1 MKRIRKLIFPLF
13 IFLIFLSL
21 VIFKDHFLSGIEPAS
36 DTITKKFIYY
46 ALQIGLWISGA
57 HLLNVLTKIFFWDA
71 IVAKTIRGTVPRL
84 LTHFFSLIVY
94 IITITFIIGSVFD
107 RELTGVWAT
116 SGVMALILGFA
127 LRNMI
132 LDLFTG
138 LAVNIEMPYKIGD
151 WIEINTNNPKPD
163 INGEVIDINWRATR
177 LRDEEQRV
185 VIIPNSLISTY
196 IVTNYSQPRK
206 SIRFETIVR
215 LDSSVPVGKAKRII
229 LAAAKEVLNQEG
241 FYKDPEPNVV
251 ANETNEF
258 GVEYKIRYWINPWK
272 GIYPTSARDLIN
284 SSILKYLSFSGLK
297 PSFPNENVYYS
308 KSRDKIVETGSLEY
322 KRKLLRQINLFNS
335 LEEEEL
341 TELAGKI
348 DEKTYSKGENL
359 ITVGDQGE
367 SMFILYEGL
376 LEVRVNI
383 ENGSS
388 HKVGEIY
395 PGQFFGEMSL
405 LTGEPRSATISAAT
419 DIVAFEIKRE
429 HVEDLFKKRPT
440 IMEDISKV
448 VALRTRENSEAIE
461 SISNMDDI
469 DSMNSFAQNLL
480 GKIKTFF
487 Y

>member
-1 MKRIRKLIFPLF
+1 MRRILFPLF
-13 IFLIFLSL
+13 IFLVFLSL
-21 VIFKDHFLSGIEPAS
+21 VIFKDNLLSGIDPGSEL
-36 DTITKKFIYY
+36 ITKKFIYY
-46 ALQIGLWISGA
+46 ALHIGVWISGA
-57 HLLNVLTKIFFWDA
+57 HLFNVLAKVLFWDG
-71 IVAKTIRGTVPRL
+71 IFAKTIRGTVPRL

-94 IITITFIIGSVFD
+94 AVAIMIVIGSVFNK
-107 RELTGVWAT
+107 ELTGVWAT

-177 LRDEEQRV
+177 LRDEEKKV
-185 VIIPNSLISTY
+185 VIIPNSLMSSY

-206 SIRFETIVR
+206 SIRFETVVR
-215 LDSSVPVGKAKRII
+215 LDSTVPVLKAKRII
-229 LAAAKEVLNQEG
+229 LAAVKEILSEKG
-241 FYKDPEPNVV
+241 FFTNPEPNVI
-251 ANETNEF
+251 ANETNEY
-258 GVEYKIRYWINPWK
+258 GIEYKIRYWIEPWK
-272 GIYPTSARDLIN
+272 GIYPASARDVVN

-297 PSFPNENVYYS
+297 PSFPNENVYYAKS
-308 KSRDKIVETGSLEY
+308 KNNLLEKGSLDY
-322 KRKLLRQINLFNS
+322 KRKLLKQVNLFNS
-335 LEEEEL
+335 LEEEEI

-348 DEKTYSKGENL
+348 NEKTYSKGENL
-359 ITVGDQGE
+359 ITSGE
-367 SMFILYEGL
+367 EGKSMFILYEGL
-376 LEVRVNI
+376 LDVIVNVDS
-383 ENGSS
+383 GGS

-405 LTGEPRSATISAAT
+405 LTGEPRSATINAAT
-419 DIVAFEIKRE
+419 DIVAFEITRE
-429 HVEDLFKKRPT
+429 HVEELFKKRPT

-448 VALRTRENSEAIE
+448 VALRTRENTEAIE
-461 SISNMDDI
+461 SISHMDDI

-487 Y
+487 H

>member
-1 MKRIRKLIFPLF
+1 MRKILFPLF
-13 IFLIFLSL
+13 IFSIFLTLLILKDYFLFGVEVGSL
-21 VIFKDHFLSGIEPAS
+21 A
-36 DTITKKFIYY
+36 ITKKFIYY

-94 IITITFIIGSVFD
+94 IIAIFIIIGSVFD

-177 LRDEEQRV
+177 LRDEEKRV

-206 SIRFETIVR
+206 SIRFENIVR

-229 LAAAKEVLNQEG
+229 LAAVKEVLNHEG
-241 FYKDPEPNVV
+241 FYKDPEPTVM
-251 ANETNEF
+251 ANETNEY

-272 GIYPTSARDLIN
+272 GIYPTSARDVIN

-297 PSFPNENVYYS
+297 PSFPNENVFFAKS
-308 KSRDKIVETGSLEY
+308 KDKGIETGSLEY
-322 KRKLLRQINLFNS
+322 KRRLLKQVNLFNS
-335 LEEEEL
+335 LEEQEI
-341 TELAGKI
+341 TELVGKI

-359 ITVGDQGE
+359 ITSGDEGE
-367 SMFILYEGL
+367 SMFILYEGQL
-376 LEVRVNI
+376 DVMVNVD
-383 ENGSS
+383 NGAS

-419 DIVAFEIKRE
+419 DIVAFEIKRQ
-429 HVEDLFKKRPT
+429 HVEDLFKKRPS

-461 SISNMDDI
+461 SFSHMDDI
-469 DSMNSFAQNLL
+469 DSMNNFAQNLL